1 MPRARREK
9 TAALRAFDVVIRSMQ
24 PCATVHQ
31 NRHHARFFTSH
42 ARGIDDD
49 ARVKRRL
56 LRVLI
61 VVLGLGL
68 LLGAW
73 GFFIEPSR
81 LERVEVTLTP
91 RTWPGSRSGL
101 KVAVVSDLHIGAPF
115 IDAQAITRV
124 RETIDAW
131 KPDLVLIAGDL
142 LVGHEPGATFVPPD
156 EAAAMLKGWSAPLGV
171 WAVLGNHDWWV
182 DGEGTTRALE
192 ANGVRVLENQAVA
205 LEARG
210 GRVWLAGLAD
220 VWTRKTDAA
229 KALAQVTDDAPVI
242 AFTHNPDVFPE
253 MPARFDVFFA
263 GHTHGGQVK
272 LPLVGTPVV
281 PSKYKQRYARGVV
294 VEEGRTMFV
303 TSGVGTSVMPVR
315 FRVPPEVALVTLTA
329 P

>member
-1 MPRARREK
+1 
-9 TAALRAFDVVIRSMQ
+9 MQ
-24 PCATVHQ
+24 PCATVNQ
-31 NRHHARFFTSH
+31 NRHHARFFTS
-42 ARGIDDD
+42 RRWGIDDD
-49 ARVKRRL
+49 ARVRRTL
-56 LRVLI
+56 LRGVI
-61 VVLGLGL
+61 VVLALGL
-68 LLGAW
+68 VLGLWA
-73 GFFIEPSR
+73 FFIEPSR
-81 LERVEVTLTP
+81 LEVVEVTVTP
-91 RTWPGSRSGL
+91 RTWPRAQSGL

-115 IDAQAITRV
+115 VDAKAITRM

-131 KPDLVLIAGDL
+131 RPDLVLIAGDL

-156 EAAAMLKGWSAPLGV
+156 DAAAMLKGWSAPLGV

-192 ANGVRVLENQAVA
+192 ANGVRVLENQAVP
-205 LEARG
+205 LDARG

-229 KALAQVTDDAPVI
+229 KALAQVTDEAPVI

-253 MPARFDVFFA
+253 MPPRFDVVFA

-272 LPLVGTPVV
+272 LPVVGALVV

-294 VEEGRTMFV
+294 VEDGRTLFV

>member
-1 MPRARREK
+1 MPGACRDE
-9 TAALRAFDVVIRSMQ
+9 TATLRALDVVVGSMR
-24 PCATVHQ
+24 PCTTVNQ
-31 NRHHARFFTSH
+31 NRHHARFFTSR

-56 LRVLI
+56 LRVVI
-61 VVLGLGL
+61 VLLASGLG
-68 LLGAW
+68 LGAW
-73 GFFIEPSR
+73 GFFVEPGR
-81 LERVEVTLTP
+81 LETIDVTVTP
-91 RTWPGSRSGL
+91 RTWPRTHSGL
-101 KVAVVSDLHIGAPF
+101 KVALVSDLHVGAPF
-115 IDAQAITRV
+115 VDAKAITRV
-124 RETIDAW
+124 RETVDAW

-142 LVGHEPGATFVPPD
+142 LVGHEVGATFVPPD
-156 EAAAMLKGWSAPLGV
+156 EAAAMLKGWRAPLGV

-192 ANGVRVLENQAVA
+192 ANGIRVLENQAVP
-205 LEARG
+205 LETRG
-210 GRVWLAGLAD
+210 GRAWLAGLAD

-242 AFTHNPDVFPE
+242 AFTHNPDVFPD
-253 MPARFDVFFA
+253 MPARFDMFFA

-272 LPLVGTPVV
+272 LPIVGAPVV
-281 PSKYKQRYARGVV
+281 PSKYKQRYARGLV
-294 VEEGRTMFV
+294 VEDGRTLFV